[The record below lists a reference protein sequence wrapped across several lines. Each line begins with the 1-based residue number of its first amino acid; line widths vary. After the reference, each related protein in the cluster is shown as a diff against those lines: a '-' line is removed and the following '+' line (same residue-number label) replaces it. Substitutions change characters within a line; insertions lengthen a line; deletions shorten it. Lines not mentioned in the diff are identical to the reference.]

1 MNTLT
6 LKIPQSLDDAL
17 RAASAKRHMSKS
29 AVVRDAL
36 EKTLARELQQTTLA
50 ATWVDRWRGI
60 VPSSNLPKS
69 AKPEDDRVAH
79 ILAKHLR

>member
-17 RAASAKRHMSKS
+17 QAASAKRQMSKS
-29 AVVRDAL
+29 AVVREAL
-36 EKTLARELQQTTLA
+36 EKTLAEELTQTSPA
-50 ATWVDRWRGI
+50 AGWVDRWRGI
-60 VPSSNLPKS
+60 MTSSKS
-69 AKPEDDRVAH
+69 VKLKDDRVAH

>member
-17 RAASAKRHMSKS
+17 RAASAKRHVSKS

-36 EKTLARELQQTTLA
+36 EKTLASELQQTTLA

-60 VPSSNLPKS
+60 LPASKS
-69 AKPEDDRVAH
+69 AKSKDNRVAH
-79 ILAKHLR
+79 ILAKHLS

>member
-17 RAASAKRHMSKS
+17 QAASAKRQMSKS
-29 AVVRDAL
+29 AVVREAL
-36 EKTLARELQQTTLA
+36 ERTLAEELKQTSPSSG
-50 ATWVDRWRGI
+50 WVDRWRG
-60 VPSSNLPKS
+60 VMTSSKS
-69 AKPEDDRVAH
+69 AKPKDDRVGH

>member
-17 RAASAKRHMSKS
+17 RVASEKRQMSKS
-29 AVVRDAL
+29 ALVRDAL
-36 EKTLARELQQTTLA
+36 EKTLANELQQTTLA

-60 VPSSNLPKS
+60 VSSSES
-69 AKPEDDRVAH
+69 AKSKDDRVAH

>member
-17 RAASAKRHMSKS
+17 QAASAKRQMSKS
-29 AVVRDAL
+29 AVVREAL
-36 EKTLARELQQTTLA
+36 EKTLAEELKQTSPA
-50 ATWVDRWRGI
+50 AGWVDRWRGI
-60 VPSSNLPKS
+60 MTSSTSVKLK
-69 AKPEDDRVAH
+69 DDRVAH

>member
-17 RAASAKRHMSKS
+17 QAASSKRHMSKS
-29 AVVRDAL
+29 AIVRDAL
-36 EKTLARELQQTTLA
+36 EKTLAEELEQTGPA
-50 ATWVDRWRGI
+50 AGWVDRWRGAM
-60 VPSSNLPKS
+60 VLSKS
-69 AKPEDDRVAH
+69 AKPNDARVAH

>member
-17 RAASAKRHMSKS
+17 QAASAKRHMSKS

-36 EKTLARELQQTTLA
+36 EKSLADELEQTSPA
-50 ATWVDRWRGI
+50 AGWVNRWRGVMI
-60 VPSSNLPKS
+60 SSNSVKV
-69 AKPEDDRVAH
+69 KDDRVAH
-79 ILAKHLR
+79 ILAKHLQ

>member
-17 RAASAKRHMSKS
+17 QAASSKRHMSKS
-29 AVVRDAL
+29 AIVRDAL
-36 EKTLARELQQTTLA
+36 EKTLAEELQQAGPA
-50 ATWVDRWRGI
+50 AGWVDRWRGI
-60 VPSSNLPKS
+60 MTSPKS
-69 AKPEDDRVAH
+69 VKPEDDRVTH

>member
-36 EKTLARELQQTTLA
+36 EKTLANELQQPTLA
-50 ATWVDRWRGI
+50 ATRVDRWRGI
-60 VPSSNLPKS
+60 LPSSIS